1 MNNIS
6 MDGNFKQL
14 LILKKIKW
22 NHMVLKVAKIPILI
36 FNIDLGKMRDKK
48 KSTESKT
55 IFFFL
60 FKENFENIFFFI
72 KFSTKWQCI
81 WLNNQRSTKFKISDH
96 FSLLKTIFLYL

>member
-48 KSTESKT
+48 KAQNQRLY
-55 IFFFL
+55 FFF
-60 FKENFENIFFFI
+60 FVQR
-72 KFSTKWQCI
+72 KF
-81 WLNNQRSTKFKISDH
+81 
-96 FSLLKTIFLYL
+96 

>member
-1 MNNIS
+1 

-55 IFFFL
+55 IFFFVQR
-60 FKENFENIFFFI
+60 
-72 KFSTKWQCI
+72 KF
-81 WLNNQRSTKFKISDH
+81 
-96 FSLLKTIFLYL
+96 